1 MKKIY
6 LFMTI
11 LLIIFVSACDNKKKE
26 NNENN
31 NSNSNNNSNTNIKS
45 NITSNINIVT
55 SLEDTI
61 TNDTAW
67 CGTFNLV
74 WNDLKE
80 NYVKQ
85 DIIINPKKEIVTNL
99 NKSTFSKKYLNE
111 NSYYTKFG
119 YQTPE
124 LKKEIEENIKKKF
137 NQNSDILDLFEWKEN
152 SKDNFIYA
160 MLYKKFTFATPFNQL
175 TNTKFNNN
183 GEYRYFGID
192 KNKKDGINQVEV
204 LFYDDYNNYAVKL
217 ITKENDEIILLKN
230 KNTENNFLNIY
241 KNIINKSNSYKGN
254 KSLDSDDTL
263 LVPYIKFNTL
273 KEFKELEGLVSHY
286 ADGTEFVIDKALQTI
301 KMQLNESGGD
311 IKSEAAISTK
321 ETAAFEPTKSP
332 RYFNFN
338 STFTIFLK
346 EKDMELPYFAAYIN
360 DLSLFQKNDN

>member
-1 MKKIY
+1 
-6 LFMTI
+6 MTV
-11 LLIIFVSACDNKKKE
+11 LLIVFVSACGKKQN
-26 NNENN
+26 NNENS
-31 NSNSNNNSNTNIKS
+31 NSNSNNNSNS
-45 NITSNINIVT
+45 NIQSNTTSNINIVT

-85 DIIINPKKEIVTNL
+85 DIIINPPKEIVTNL
-99 NKSTFSKKYLNE
+99 NKSTFSKKELNE

-137 NQNSDILDLFEWKEN
+137 NQNSDILDLFEWNEN
-152 SKDNFIYA
+152 SRDNFIYA

-175 TNTKFNNN
+175 TNNKFNGN

-192 KNKKDGINQVEV
+192 KKKKDGINQVEV
-204 LFYDDYNNYAVKL
+204 LFYDNSNNYAVKL
-217 ITKENDEIILLKN
+217 ITQENDEIILLKN
-230 KNTENNFLNIY
+230 NNTENNFLNIY
-241 KNIINKSNSYKGN
+241 NNIINKSKNYNGN
-254 KSLDSDDTL
+254 KKLDNSDTL
-263 LVPYIKFNTL
+263 LVPYIKFDAF
-273 KEFKELEGLVSHY
+273 KEFEELEGLVSHY
-286 ADGTEFVIDKALQTI
+286 ADGTPFTIEKAVQTI

-321 ETAAFEPTKSP
+321 EATSIAPTEEV
-332 RYFNFN
+332 RHFNFN

-346 EKDMELPYFAAYIN
+346 EKDMQLPYFAAYIN
-360 DLSLFQKNDN
+360 DLSIFQKNDN